1 MQIMGK
7 RQNKVINSEWSEALS
22 VSIPFFISTDT
33 EVFKKNPFLNQRHAV
48 SNGILLENTYFMPKL
63 KQFWL
68 FHSNLC
74 SS

>member
-33 EVFKKNPFLNQRHAV
+33 EVSFLNQRHAV